1 MGLLTSVNNLNYTL
15 EEEKR
20 SKKLEQIRK
29 QRERQQK
36 EELKKYKID
45 LEIFIK
51 TEFDKYFEIAGSDYI
66 VEFYNR
72 ERKKEILKNY
82 FDTIKE
88 YSILDQYKFEKI
100 PYKEELTQHF
110 YNKYNT
116 ILTKA
121 QKEQKQQELYNLQQ
135 IPIEEETTKVKNSI
149 DWVSVFLLI
158 GKIILGIIFLPLIL
172 ILAIIF
178 GCFKYMK

>member
-1 MGLLTSVNNLNYTL
+1 MGLITSVNNLSYTL

-20 SKKLEQIRK
+20 NKKLEQIRR

-36 EELKKYKID
+36 EDLKRYKN
-45 LEIFIK
+45 EIEMYIK
-51 TEFDKYFEIAGSDYI
+51 KEFDKYFELAGSDYI
-66 VEFYNR
+66 IEFYNR
-72 ERKKEILKNY
+72 ERKKEILENY
-82 FDTIKE
+82 FDTIKT
-88 YSILDQYKFEKI
+88 IDKNGFETI
-100 PYKEELTQHF
+100 PHKNELEQHF

-135 IPIEEETTKVKNSI
+135 IPIEEEDPEKLQI
-149 DWVSVFLLI
+149 DWLKITKTVFI
-158 GKIILGIIFLPLIL
+158 VIAAIIFLPLIL
-172 ILAIIF
+172 IISIIF

>member
-1 MGLLTSVNNLNYTL
+1 MGLITSVNNLSYTL

-20 SKKLEQIRK
+20 NKKLEQIRRQK
-29 QRERQQK
+29 ERQKK

-51 TEFDKYFEIAGSDYI
+51 TEFDKYLEIAGSDYI

-72 ERKKEILKNY
+72 ERKKEILSNY

-135 IPIEEETTKVKNSI
+135 IPIEEKEKQQI
-149 DWVSVFLLI
+149 DVFKIIKYIIL
-158 GKIILGIIFLPLIL
+158 IILGIIFFPLIL
-172 ILAIIF
+172 IISIIF

>member
-20 SKKLEQIRK
+20 NKKLEQIKRQK
-29 QRERQQK
+29 ERQQK
-36 EELKKYKID
+36 ENLKRYKNEIEIYLKK
-45 LEIFIK
+45 
-51 TEFDKYFEIAGSDYI
+51 EFDKYFEIGGSNYI

-72 ERKKEILKNY
+72 ERKKEILNNY
-82 FDTIKE
+82 FDTIKT
-88 YSILDQYKFEKI
+88 IDKNGFETI
-100 PYKEELTQHF
+100 PYKSELEQHF

-135 IPIEEETTKVKNSI
+135 IPTEEETAKQKNNI
-149 DWVSVFLLI
+149 DIIAIFLI
-158 GKIILGIIFLPLIL
+158 IIKILLGIIFLPALLIFF
-172 ILAIIF
+172 IF
-178 GCFKYMK
+178 IGCFKYIK